1 MMNEKYL
8 NNEIKNCK
16 AKIRQLQKD
25 IMTETN
31 ISAGVSKIDE
41 MVELAKMM
49 IDFKEMKKNM
59 KSNNR
64 KMKLRKMFR
73 LA

>member
-8 NNEIKNCK
+8 NNEIKNCR
-16 AKIRQLQKD
+16 AKIKQLRKD
-25 IMTETN
+25 IITETN
-31 ISAGVSKIDE
+31 ISVGVSKIDE
-41 MVELAKMM
+41 MVELAKMVN
-49 IDFKEMKKNM
+49 DLKEMKKNI
-59 KSNNR
+59 KKNNR